1 MRDMRIL
8 ADQRIIGVKEA
19 FSALGQVQLVS
30 PSDLANPQF
39 FGKVDALLLRS
50 DLDIDAALLRKYQP
64 SFVGSPSTGV
74 DHVNFDL
81 LEEKGIG
88 FAHAPGANADS
99 VRDYVVAVLLH
110 LSRMG
115 DRSLQ
120 GKTLGIV
127 GVGDIGS
134 RVAVAASA
142 MGMRILMNDPPRA
155 ERDSRFNHH
164 PLQQVVQ
171 ESDILTLHVPL
182 VREGDYPS
190 LHLFGVDRLGQ
201 MREGALLINAS
212 RGPVVETQ
220 ALKSELKSGRI
231 RAALDVWEREPE
243 IDWELLGLVDFGTP
257 HLAGQAVDGKLI
269 STEMIYEACCHHFGV
284 VPTWKADS
292 LLTQTRVEGL
302 GSGSI
307 EERLGT
313 VVRSIYDVELEC
325 QDLKAALQM
334 PLEQRS
340 DVFRKIREDYLG
352 RREFVSHTVVVEEP
366 CAFSE
371 VCAGL
376 GFQIDFSAPER
387 N

>member
-1 MRDMRIL
+1 MRIV

-19 FSALGQVQLVS
+19 FSSLGQVQLLS
-30 PSDLANPQF
+30 PADLASTQF
-39 FGKVDALLLRS
+39 LGKVDTLLLRS
-50 DLDIDAALLRKYQP
+50 DLDIDAALLRKCQP
-64 SFVGSPSTGV
+64 SFVGSPSTGI
-74 DHVNFDL
+74 DHVDFDL

-99 VRDYVVAVLLH
+99 VRDYIVAVLLH
-110 LSRMG
+110 VSRME
-115 DRSLQ
+115 DRSLG

-134 RVAVAASA
+134 RVSVAAAA

-155 ERDSRFNHH
+155 ERDSGFNHLS
-164 PLQQVVQ
+164 LQQVVQ

-182 VREGDYPS
+182 VQEGAYPT
-190 LHLFGVDRLGQ
+190 LHLFGVDLLSQ
-201 MREGALLINAS
+201 MKEGSLLINAS

-257 HLAGQAVDGKLI
+257 HVAGQAVDGKLI
-269 STEMIYEACCHHFGV
+269 STEMIYDACCHHFGII
-284 VPTWKADS
+284 PTWKADS
-292 LLTQTRVEGL
+292 LLTQTRIEGSR
-302 GSGSI
+302 SGSI
-307 EERLGT
+307 EERIGS
-313 VVRSIYDVELEC
+313 VVSLVYDVESDY
-325 QDLKAALQM
+325 QDLKAALQI

-340 DVFRKIREDYLG
+340 AVFRTIREDYLE
-352 RREFVSHTVVVEEP
+352 RREFVSHTIVVEQP

-376 GFQIDFSAPER
+376 GFQLDFRPPER